1 MSVVLD
7 ASVLVAVQNPR
18 DALHDSAFSMLDDAA
33 DRPWLLAPLTL
44 TELLV
49 GPARVGGEAAA
60 RQLMGW
66 LVDLGVEV
74 LPTPE
79 VRGPEVSG
87 AIELAVL
94 RARTGL
100 KLPDCVVL
108 AAAVQEAAAL
118 ATLDRRLA
126 EAAAARGVEVLLPP
140 RSGLAHTD

>member
-7 ASVLVAVQNPR
+7 ASVLIAVQNSR
-18 DALHDSAFSMLDDAA
+18 DAFHDSAFSMLDEAA

-74 LPTPE
+74 LPTPDA
-79 VRGPEVSG
+79 RGPGVSG
-87 AIELAVL
+87 ALELAVL

-100 KLPDCVVL
+100 KLPDCIVL
-108 AAAVQEAAAL
+108 AAAMQEVAAL
-118 ATLDRRLA
+118 ATLDRRLS
-126 EAAAARGVEVLLPP
+126 EAAGTEGVEVLRPP
-140 RSGLAHTD
+140 RS